1 MVLWH
6 VDETMPRF
14 SHIWNGLA
22 RVEAV
27 VTVRHPVA

>member
-1 MVLWH
+1 MVLWQAGQ
-6 VDETMPRF
+6 TMPRF

-27 VTVRHPVA
+27 VTVLHPAT